1 MEFKNVTLIAK
12 ANIYFDGKVSSRTFF
27 TAQGE
32 RKTLGI
38 FLPGEYEF
46 ATAAE
51 ELMQILAG
59 TVDVRLPGETEYR
72 RYEADSQFTV
82 AANSRFQLKVQTV
95 TDYCCSYRE

>member
-12 ANIYFDGKVSSRTFF
+12 ANIYFDGKVTSRTFF

-38 FLPGEYEF
+38 FLPGDYEF

-59 TVDVRLPGETEYR
+59 TVDILLPGETEYR
-72 RYEADSQFTV
+72 RFEADSQFIV
-82 AANSRFQLKVQTV
+82 AANSSFKLKVQTV
-95 TDYCCSYRE
+95 TDYCCSYRD

>member
-12 ANIYFDGKVSSRTFF
+12 ANIYFDGKVTSRTFF

-38 FLPGEYEF
+38 FLPGDYEF

-59 TVDVRLPGETEYR
+59 TVDILLPGEMEFHR
-72 RYEADSQFTV
+72 FGADSQFTV
-82 AANSRFQLKVQTV
+82 AANSSFKLKVQTV
-95 TDYCCSYRE
+95 TDYCCSFRD